1 MLRGN
6 LYIAPCYCLLMSQ
19 NIEEMLAAWEKSC
32 AEKSVVELPTRFY
45 DVRKRATPRKIHST
59 GGMTPEGEAL
69 RAAELGLDKKCA
81 DPLPE
86 PKAAWVPT
94 GEPGSYEGRRESQ
107 QPLGNDADLWE

>member
-1 MLRGN
+1 MK
-6 LYIAPCYCLLMSQ
+6 
-19 NIEEMLAAWEKSC
+19 AWKKSC
-32 AEKSVVELPTRFY
+32 EKEGAEWTDKSRFY
-45 DVRKRATPRKIHST
+45 DMRKRATPRKIHST

-94 GEPGSYEGRRESQ
+94 GEPGSYEGRHEPQ